1 MIHVAKRPEPS
12 NFDALVRQPG
22 KRFLNLVS
30 APTNRQFR
38 SHRYWTRARG
48 ELAEAYE
55 SRCAYTS
62 IRLVGLNRRSES
74 SIDHFLPKSLFPEL
88 AYERDN
94 FRLARKS
101 VNNAKGHR
109 FDIVDPFCA
118 RSGWFVL
125 DIPSCLIKPG
135 QIQDDAL
142 TRRVTNTISILGLND
157 IDDLVQERCDIL
169 IDLAHDHITLQYVDQ
184 YYPFVSHE
192 VRRQNILPRLSG
204 MFAVPHCTRGSFSIG
219 GSVQLDG

>member
-1 MIHVAKRPEPS
+1 MLHVAKRPEPS

-22 KRFLNLVS
+22 KRFFNLVS

-38 SHRYWTRARG
+38 SHRYWTRARR

-55 SRCAYTS
+55 SRCAYTL
-62 IRLVGLNRRSES
+62 IRLVDLNRPNAS
-74 SIDHFLPKSLFPEL
+74 SIDHFLLKSLFPEL
-88 AYERDN
+88 AYEWNN

-125 DIPSCLIKPG
+125 DILSCLIELG
-135 QIQDDAL
+135 QIRDDAL
-142 TRRVTNTISILGLND
+142 TRRVKNTISVLGLND
-157 IDDLVQERCDIL
+157 IDGLVQERCDIL
-169 IDLAHDHITLQYVDQ
+169 IDLDHDHITLQYVDQ
-184 YYPFVSHE
+184 YDPFVSYE
-192 VRRQNILPRLSG
+192 VRRQNILSQLSG
-204 MFAVPHCTRGSFSIG
+204 LFAVPH
-219 GSVQLDG
+219 